1 MGSSDQHFL
10 QTPRAAGRAWSGSV
24 WPASVGTATQGPPH
38 ARSTAIFSR
47 ARSPPYCLPSLRLL
61 LWISC
66 LSHISCLPQT
76 LPDPQRGAKCPGRPL
91 LPAQLASLP
100 LPASHAPTAERVGEP
115 WEEGTPELPG
125 PRGRPQPQGAAS
137 RRWAGQRVSWEGEP
151 RSRNLSHLH
160 LVIGLFLGPQPPTF
174 LWASIQSARPGMR
187 RQGGPH
193 HHSVRRA
200 ATRIPHC
207 CDVQTPGRAVVSRS
221 SPRAQLLR
229 FRPGSSGTDGAA
241 ACLPR
246 PDMALPGSKGKTSP
260 GPRQALPAPGY
271 ISSSSRSSRDPLLPW
286 TPNHLHG
293 HPSWTSLGAS
303 QQHPQATIS
312 MAQSPSES
320 GLTG

>member
-24 WPASVGTATQGPPH
+24 WPASVGTATQGPLH

-47 ARSPPYCLPSLRLL
+47 ARSPPCYLPSLRLL

-76 LPDPQRGAKCPGRPL
+76 LPDPQRGAKCPGHPL

-100 LPASHAPTAERVGEP
+100 LPASHAPTVERAGEP

-207 CDVQTPGRAVVSRS
+207 CDVQTPGAGLWF
-221 SPRAQLLR
+221 P
-229 FRPGSSGTDGAA
+229 AA
-241 ACLPR
+241 APALSCSVSDQEAQVPMGQPLACPGQTWPCPALKARPPPAQGRLCLPQ
-246 PDMALPGSKGKTSP
+246 DTALPPAVPAETLCSP
-260 GPRQALPAPGY
+260 GPP
-271 ISSSSRSSRDPLLPW
+271 
-286 TPNHLHG
+286 T
-293 HPSWTSLGAS
+293 TC
-303 QQHPQATIS
+303 
-312 MAQSPSES
+312 MA
-320 GLTG
+320 